1 MREKVSTTPKLH
13 YSDSKETPTKCIGRT
28 ENIYFIQFN
37 IMSSMQ
43 GINLTGG
50 CAKCGGK
57 RWEYFENTSDEFIQ
71 EFRCIEL
78 TCGYQDL
85 RYSDGQFISHKT
97 PEVVQEFLEDY
108 DLLEEKEEEECSL

>member
-1 MREKVSTTPKLH
+1 
-13 YSDSKETPTKCIGRT
+13 
-28 ENIYFIQFN
+28 
-37 IMSSMQ
+37 MSSMQ

-71 EFRCIEL
+71 EFRCIEI

-97 PEVVQEFLEDY
+97 PEEVQEFLEDY
-108 DLLEEKEEEECSL
+108 DLLEEKEEEEYSL

>member
-1 MREKVSTTPKLH
+1 
-13 YSDSKETPTKCIGRT
+13 
-28 ENIYFIQFN
+28 
-37 IMSSMQ
+37 MSSMQ

-97 PEVVQEFLEDY
+97 PEEVQEFLEDY
-108 DLLEEKEEEECSL
+108 DLLEEKEEEEYSLWFKLLVFYLLRDLTNESFLEDLFL